1 MVLIY
6 IGSFFCSLLG
16 ITILNMDNLTI
27 VHQIGSFGL
36 VIAPLLAIIMSV
48 INKIESYNNKN
59 IKESI

>member
-36 VIAPLLAIIMSV
+36 VIAHLLAIIMSV